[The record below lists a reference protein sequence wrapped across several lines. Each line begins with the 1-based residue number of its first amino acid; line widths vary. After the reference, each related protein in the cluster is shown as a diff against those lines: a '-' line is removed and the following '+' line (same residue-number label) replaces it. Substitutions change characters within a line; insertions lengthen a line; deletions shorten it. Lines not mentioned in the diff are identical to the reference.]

1 MSVRI
6 IILLFSLL
14 FPVLVFGQTSG
25 GGTYTNHQ
33 ISFTYNGGSACY
45 PYQVATTTGSVYS
58 CIGGVVTLPLGTGG
72 GSSSLTVGT
81 TPIASGTNT
90 YLEYNN
96 NGKLGEIPQS
106 TFVTGGPYL
115 PLAGGTMSGNITG
128 VSGGYVNYKSFG
140 CENSTLAGTAVGTG
154 TTPSYTAQ
162 TAGTIVSATITGSLS
177 AGNCS
182 CIIDVWKAN
191 AALPTVTNTI
201 TAGAYPTLSTGTY
214 NTQSVATWSTSVAAN
229 DVIMCNVNSC
239 TCDNWNLVLGIKV

>member
-1 MSVRI
+1 MKHLLT
-6 IILLFSLL
+6 LLFLL
-14 FPVLVFGQTSG
+14 TSCNVYALDTGALNVKGGITLVSP
-25 GGTYTNHQ
+25 N
-33 ISFTYNGGSACY
+33 
-45 PYQVATTTGSVYS
+45 
-58 CIGGVVTLPLGTGG
+58 
-72 GSSSLTVGT
+72 
-81 TPIASGTNT
+81 
-90 YLEYNN
+90 
-96 NGKLGEIPQS
+96 
-106 TFVTGGPYL
+106 
-115 PLAGGTMSGNITG
+115 NITG
-128 VSGGYVNYKSFG
+128 GSGGYVNYKSFG

-239 TCDNWNLVLGIKV
+239 TCDNWNLVLGIQV